1 MNTFGIIGLGRMGS
15 SLARALLA
23 QGVAVHGHDPDTHAS
38 SAARADGV
46 TTHED
51 PAALAA
57 AVDVLVTS
65 LPTVDAVFSC
75 LTDLAPHLRT
85 GSLVLE
91 TSTCA
96 PEHAAALAPL
106 VGARG
111 ATFVDCPVS
120 RKAPHMT
127 MLVGGPAGVLGESAA
142 ALERVSDDIV
152 YCGRLGGGY
161 AVKLLN
167 QYVKYSRFLAASEAL
182 QFARGAGLEG
192 EAVLRGLLSGT
203 GAEAGLGT
211 AEEFFTDDR
220 DAIERHAPTAT
231 IVKDVEL
238 ARRMLQDADF
248 HSPTFDALVE
258 FFLAAGV
265 TELHDRPYPESASL
279 LEAFRYPAR
288 KDS

>member
-15 SLARALLA
+15 SLARALLV
-23 QGVAVHGHDPDTHAS
+23 QGAVVHGYDRDADAA
-38 SAARADGV
+38 SAARSDGV
-46 TTHED
+46 TVHDD
-51 PAALAA
+51 PVSLC
-57 AVDVLVTS
+57 AVADALVTS
-65 LPTVDAVFSC
+65 LPTVDAVVSC
-75 LTDLAPHLRT
+75 LTDLAPHLRA

-96 PEHAAALAPL
+96 PEHAVALAPL
-106 VGARG
+106 VEAQG
-111 ATFVDCPVS
+111 ATFLDCPVS

-127 MLVGGPAGVLGESAA
+127 MLVGGPPGVLGETAA
-142 ALERVSDDIV
+142 VLERVSDDVV

-182 QFARGAGLEG
+182 LFARGEGLDAQ
-192 EAVLRGLLSGT
+192 AVLRGLLSGT

-211 AEEFFTDDR
+211 AEEFFSEDQ
-220 DAIERHAPTAT
+220 DAIQRRAPTDT

-238 ARRMLQDADF
+238 ARLMLQDAGF
-248 HSPTFDALVE
+248 RSPTFDALTE

-279 LEAFRYPAR
+279 LQAFRYPAR